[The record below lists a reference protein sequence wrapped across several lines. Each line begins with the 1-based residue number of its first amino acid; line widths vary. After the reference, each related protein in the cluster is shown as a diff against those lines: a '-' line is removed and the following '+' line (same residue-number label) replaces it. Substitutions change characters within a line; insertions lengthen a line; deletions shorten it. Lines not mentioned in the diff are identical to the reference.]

1 MKFTKKIPYAL
12 KCAVP
17 TAMMAA
23 ATMFGGCQKEERNPK
38 HDVELKFGGYYLV
51 EITPENIESKL
62 ADPTVNNIYLRAMD
76 DGSLWYKQDNGEWM
90 IPVAVRDVLEPRI
103 NLAPDRIF
111 GRGNLTFEIGTY
123 TKSDSLWFVQHGWTI
138 NRQNQIPQKQR

>member
-23 ATMFGGCQKEERNPK
+23 ATVFGGCQKEENPK
-38 HDVELKFGGYYLV
+38 HDVELKFGANYCY
-51 EITPENIESKL
+51 EISIENIKNKL
-62 ADPTVNNIYLRAMD
+62 ADPTVNKIYLRTLD
-76 DGSLWYKQDNGEWM
+76 DGSLWYNQGVGWVYPDDLREY
-90 IPVAVRDVLEPRI
+90 LEQYV
-103 NLAPDRIF
+103 NMAPDRIF
-111 GRGNLTFEIGTY
+111 GRGNFVFEVGMC
-123 TKSDSLWFVQHGWTI
+123 SREDSLWFVRRGWTV

>member
-12 KCAVP
+12 KCAIP

-23 ATMFGGCQKEERNPK
+23 ATMFGGCQKEENPK
-38 HDVELKFGGYYLV
+38 HDVELKFGGYYGAEV
-51 EITPENIESKL
+51 TAENIKSKL

-76 DGSLWYKQDNGEWM
+76 DGSLWYKQDDGWIYPEDLRWD
-90 IPVAVRDVLEPRI
+90 IEPII
-103 NLAPDRIF
+103 NIAPDRIF
-111 GRGNLTFEIGTY
+111 GRGNLVFEVGMCSR
-123 TKSDSLWFVQHGWTI
+123 KDSLWFVQRGWTI